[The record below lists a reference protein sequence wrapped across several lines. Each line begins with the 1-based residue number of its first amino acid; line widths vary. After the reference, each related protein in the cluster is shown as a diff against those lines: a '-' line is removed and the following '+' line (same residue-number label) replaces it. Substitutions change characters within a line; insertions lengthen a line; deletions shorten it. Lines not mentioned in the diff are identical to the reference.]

1 MKKYRNKTRY
11 AFVAAFCA
19 GLAFMCS
26 AFAADNDKMQEKIN
40 LMVSAVQARE
50 AGDLQTAKTR
60 LEELIKLAPQD
71 RGVQRMLADVN
82 GDIERQMKGQQTLLA
97 EKAKVQKFED
107 ARKAKKA
114 AEEAAIAAKKA
125 EEKRIADEKAAA
137 TKKAE
142 EAKIAAAKKAE
153 ADKIAAAKKAEAE
166 KLAAEKAAEQA
177 KKDAEAAKIKAVVD
191 AAAQR
196 QDNVA
201 ESASKLISDAITEME
216 NGDWDK
222 VNELL
227 ALADQK
233 LSSAAAVEGQEYSQ
247 KLADVRAQWR
257 GVKAMVA
264 RERAEIAMAKR
275 NPAEAKVFAAEYQ
288 QYEADKAAGADF
300 VAEVEDFDANPYNHT
315 NNDANPSF
323 AERKKRVEIEL
334 RKGRLQYLYGDY
346 QGARITFRNI
356 ETLDATN
363 VEAKAYQRLIAEK
376 LKTSGKLSYL
386 ATRETMLSE
395 VDSAWARPQVF
406 SGKNAG
412 AVESKRDSETEKK
425 LKEIIITNFDIPE
438 PGITLSQAL
447 KTLALLSEENDK
459 STSAKK
465 GVNIILFDEASQPE
479 NVNLSLR
486 GESLGEIL
494 DILSR
499 KYGYQ
504 YDIES
509 EKIIVRK
516 GTDQS
521 SQSMDTVDFAV
532 TQATVTRM
540 VGLKPSSG
548 GDSPFGGGG
557 GDDGESTEKQGE
569 KIKSFLTKAGVE
581 FGPGSNVAFDGTKL
595 WITNTARNLDKV
607 RNILL
612 KYSEVKQV
620 EIEAKFLEVQ
630 QGDLNELAFNWRS
643 GALVRGLNSGL
654 KPVIGV
660 FDSDAKNYMQTLFAT
675 TDGTRRNN
683 RTLVDAFPKAAG
695 SSAITINSD
704 SKVYKDDTV
713 TPPVYI
719 TTPATESVVSQV
731 YPSLNSAMNVGANS
745 VPTSSTLI
753 GVISGGTVEMII
765 NALEQKTGSDLLCA
779 PKVTVLSG
787 SEARIT
793 VSQQM
798 YYAESWGDMQSQVS
812 SSSGSSLS
820 GGSEP
825 AITITPGTPQDFKT
839 YDVGVVMTVSPN
851 VEEDGSINLTLAPR
865 VSDFEGFM
873 AYGGTAVGIASGTT
887 VTVPAGFI
895 MPVFSVREVS
905 TTVTIF
911 DGATVVL
918 GGLTREEV
926 VSVNDS
932 VPILGDIPLIG
943 RLFKSKGESRNKR
956 NLMIFVTANRIS
968 PGGSVHREQ
977 FADMRP
983 GSVYQ
988 NPTIVSPGGAVQRLS
1003 DDAFPSEAK

>member
-11 AFVAAFCA
+11 AFVAAFIA
-19 GLAFMCS
+19 GLAFVSS
-26 AFAADNDKMQEKIN
+26 AFADNNKID
-40 LMVSAVQARE
+40 LMVSALQARE
-50 AGDLQTAKTR
+50 AGDLQKAKSQ
-60 LEELIKLAPQD
+60 LEELIKIAPED
-71 RGVQRMLADVN
+71 KGVQRMLADIN
-82 GDIERQMKGQQTLLA
+82 NDIARQQKGEKTVLA
-97 EKAKVQKFED
+97 PSKKVED
-107 ARKAKKA
+107 LAKAKKA
-114 AEEAAIAAKKA
+114 KEEAAKVA
-125 EEKRIADEKAAA
+125 
-137 TKKAE
+137 
-142 EAKIAAAKKAE
+142 
-153 ADKIAAAKKAEAE
+153 
-166 KLAAEKAAEQA
+166 AAEKKA
-177 KKDAEAAKIKAVVD
+177 KDAEAKKVALEKKQSAEL
-191 AAAQR
+191 AAASQK
-196 QDNVA
+196 QDKVA
-201 ESASKLISDAITEME
+201 QGASKLIEQSYEAME

-222 VNELL
+222 ATSLL
-227 ALADQK
+227 VEADGK
-233 LSSAAAVEGQEYSQ
+233 LKSIPEADGKVYSESVSIVRSEWNAAMATMA
-247 KLADVRAQWR
+247 K
-257 GVKAMVA
+257 
-264 RERAEIAMAKR
+264 ERAEIAMAERK
-275 NPAEAKVFAAEYQ
+275 PAEAKQHAQEYQ
-288 QYEADKAAGADF
+288 KYEADKNLAAEF
-300 VAEVEDFDANPYNHT
+300 VAEVEEFDTNPYNHT
-315 NNDANPSF
+315 ITDASPSF
-323 AERKKRVEIEL
+323 AERQKRVESEL

-346 QGARITFRNI
+346 QGARNTFRNI

-395 VDSAWARPQVF
+395 VDGAWARPQVF
-406 SGKNAG
+406 SGDTG
-412 AVESKRDSETEKK
+412 RSVEKKSDSETENK
-425 LKEIIITNFDIPE
+425 LKEIVITNFDIPE
-438 PGITLSQAL
+438 PGITLAQAL
-447 KTLALLSEENDK
+447 KTLSMLSEENDK

-465 GVNIILFDEASQPE
+465 GVNIVLFDEAQQPE

-509 EKIIVRK
+509 EKVIVRK
-516 GTDQS
+516 GSEQS
-521 SQSMDTVDFAV
+521 TQSMDTVDFAV

-540 VGLKPSSG
+540 VGLKPAGGGSG
-548 GDSPFGGGG
+548 DVFGGGEG
-557 GDDGESTEKQGE
+557 GDISPEEQGK
-569 KIKSFLTKAGVE
+569 KIQDFLTRAGVE
-581 FGPGSNVAFDGTKL
+581 FGQGASIAFDGTKL

-612 KYSEVKQV
+612 KYTEVKQV

-630 QGDLNELAFNWRS
+630 QGDLKELAFNWRA
-643 GALVRGLNSGL
+643 GKTLQTARTLTKPFGLDL
-654 KPVIGV
+654 PV
-660 FDSDAKNYMQTLFAT
+660 DEMLFQT
-675 TDGTRRNN
+675 TDGSTRNL
-683 RTLVDAFPKAAG
+683 RTVADGFPKVSSSGQIGVSVNKTVAGTDSAGNVIAVDAG
-695 SSAITINSD
+695 TETS
-704 SKVYKDDTV
+704 
-713 TPPVYI
+713 YI
-719 TTPATESVVSQV
+719 PQP
-731 YPSLNSAMNVGANS
+731 YPSLNSSMNVGVDS
-745 VPTSSTLI
+745 VPTSSAIL
-753 GVISGGTVEMII
+753 GVISGYTVELLV

-779 PKVTVLSG
+779 PKVTVISG

-812 SSSGSSLS
+812 SSSSSSTIGGSS
-820 GGSEP
+820 GDA

-873 AYGGTAVGIASGTT
+873 AYGGTAVGIAGGYT

-926 VSVNDS
+926 VTVNDQ

-943 RLFKSKGESRNKR
+943 RLFKSKGESRQKR

-1003 DDAFPSEAK
+1003 NDAFTVDAK

>member
-19 GLAFMCS
+19 SLAFVCS
-26 AFAADNDKMQEKIN
+26 SFAADKMQQKIN

-50 AGDLQTAKTR
+50 AGNLQAAKQN
-60 LEELIKLAPQD
+60 LEELIKIAPND

-82 GDIERQMKGQQTLLA
+82 SDIERQQKGEKAVLANNENIAKLEA
-97 EKAKVQKFED
+97 EK
-107 ARKAKKA
+107 KAK
-114 AEEAAIAAKKA
+114 AEAAKKA
-125 EEKRIADEKAAA
+125 EEAKIVEA
-137 TKKAE
+137 KKAE
-142 EAKIAAAKKAE
+142 EAKIAAEAKKIEDAKKAE
-153 ADKIAAAKKAEAE
+153 EAKVAKEAAVKAE
-166 KLAAEKAAEQA
+166 KLMAASAADQQ
-177 KKDAEAAKIKAVVD
+177 KVVEAVSSLLSEALVAVD
-191 AAAQR
+191 
-196 QDNVA
+196 
-201 ESASKLISDAITEME
+201 
-216 NGDWDK
+216 NGDWEK
-222 VNELL
+222 ASGLMSQ
-227 ALADQK
+227 ADAK
-233 LSSAAAVEGQEYSQ
+233 LNAVANIEGANYSQ
-247 KLADVRAQWR
+247 SLSNVRAEWN
-257 GVKAMVA
+257 GVMAIIAK
-264 RERAEIAMAKR
+264 ERAEIAMAMNK
-275 NPAEAKVFAAEYQ
+275 PAEAKEFAT
-288 QYEADKAAGADF
+288 QYAKYESDKNAAADF
-300 VAEVEDFDANPYNHT
+300 VKEVDEFDANPYNHT
-315 NNDANPSF
+315 IEDASPSY
-323 AERKKRVEIEL
+323 AERAKRVEAEL

-346 QGARITFRNI
+346 QGARNTFRNI
-356 ETLDATN
+356 ETIDATN

-376 LKTSGKLSYL
+376 LKTSGNLSYL
-386 ATRETMLSE
+386 ATRDTMLSE
-395 VDSAWARPQVF
+395 VDGAWARPQVF
-406 SGKNAG
+406 SGKNTST
-412 AVESKRDSETEKK
+412 VERKSDSETEKK
-425 LKEIIITNFDIPE
+425 LKDIIITNFDIPE

-447 KTLALLSEENDK
+447 KTLSLLSEENDK

-465 GVNIILFDEASQPE
+465 GVNIILFDEAQQPE

-494 DILSR
+494 DIVSR

-504 YDIES
+504 YDIEN

-540 VGLKPSSG
+540 VGIKPAAASSG
-548 GDSPFGGGG
+548 GDVFGGDSGG
-557 GDDGESTEKQGE
+557 GEDSPEAQGK
-569 KIKSFLTKAGVE
+569 KIQEFLTKAGVE
-581 FGPGSNVAFDGTKL
+581 FGQGASLAFDGTKL

-620 EIEAKFLEVQ
+620 EIEAKFMEVQ
-630 QGDLNELAFNWRS
+630 QGDLNQLAFNWRS
-643 GALVRGLNSGL
+643 GATIRTLEAGLS
-654 KPVIGV
+654 PVIG
-660 FDSDAKNYMQTLFAT
+660 KNGIQTIFAT
-675 TDGTRRNN
+675 TDGTNNNN
-683 RTLVDAFPKAAG
+683 RTLLQAFPKSA
-695 SSAITINSD
+695 SSDTISINKTVKGGGVIDATGNLIGYQNS
-704 SKVYKDDTV
+704 Y
-713 TPPVYI
+713 
-719 TTPATESVVSQV
+719 TESTPVPQH
-731 YPSLNSAMNVGANS
+731 YPSLNSAINVGDNS
-745 VPTSSTLI
+745 VPTSSALL
-753 GVISGGTVEMII
+753 GVISGGTLELII
-765 NALEQKTGSDLLCA
+765 NALEQKTGTDLLCA

-787 SEARIT
+787 TEARIT

-798 YYAESWGDMQSQVS
+798 YYAESWSDMQSQVS
-812 SSSGSSLS
+812 EGSGGGENDS
-820 GGSEP
+820 GGS
-825 AITITPGTPQDFKT
+825 ASITITPGTPQDFKT

-873 AYGGTAVGIASGTT
+873 SYGGTAIGIAGDTT

-926 VSVNDS
+926 VSINDK
-932 VPILGDIPLIG
+932 VPILGDIPVIG
-943 RLFKSKGESRNKR
+943 RFFQSKGESRQKR

-988 NPTIVSPGGAVQRLS
+988 NPTIVSPGGAVQRL
-1003 DDAFPSEAK
+1003 AEEVVAPEAK

>member
-19 GLAFMCS
+19 SLAFVCS
-26 AFAADNDKMQEKIN
+26 SFAADKMQQKIN

-50 AGDLQTAKTR
+50 AGNLQAAKQN
-60 LEELIKLAPQD
+60 LEELIKIAPND

-82 GDIERQMKGQQTLLA
+82 SDIERQQKG
-97 EKAKVQKFED
+97 EKAVLANNENIAKLEAEQ
-107 ARKAKKA
+107 KAK
-114 AEEAAIAAKKA
+114 AEAAKKA
-125 EEKRIADEKAAA
+125 EEAKVAEAKQ
-137 TKKAE
+137 AE
-142 EAKIAAAKKAE
+142 EAKVAKEAAVK
-153 ADKIAAAKKAEAE
+153 AE
-166 KLAAEKAAEQA
+166 KLMAASAADQQ
-177 KKDAEAAKIKAVVD
+177 KVVEAVSSLLSEALVAVD
-191 AAAQR
+191 
-196 QDNVA
+196 
-201 ESASKLISDAITEME
+201 
-216 NGDWDK
+216 NGDWEK
-222 VNELL
+222 ASGLMSQ
-227 ALADQK
+227 ADAK
-233 LSSAAAVEGQEYSQ
+233 LNAVANIEGANYSQ
-247 KLADVRAQWR
+247 SLSNVRAEWN
-257 GVKAMVA
+257 GVMAIIAK
-264 RERAEIAMAKR
+264 ERAEIAMAMNK
-275 NPAEAKVFAAEYQ
+275 PAEAKEFAT
-288 QYEADKAAGADF
+288 QYAKYESDKNAAADF
-300 VAEVEDFDANPYNHT
+300 VKEVDEFDANPYNHT
-315 NNDANPSF
+315 IEDASPSY
-323 AERKKRVEIEL
+323 AERVKRVEAEL

-346 QGARITFRNI
+346 QGARNTFRNI
-356 ETLDATN
+356 ETIDATN

-376 LKTSGKLSYL
+376 LKTSGNLSYL
-386 ATRETMLSE
+386 ATRDTMLSE
-395 VDSAWARPQVF
+395 VDGAWARPQVF
-406 SGKNAG
+406 SGKNTST
-412 AVESKRDSETEKK
+412 VERKSDSETEKK
-425 LKEIIITNFDIPE
+425 LKDIIITNFDIPE

-447 KTLALLSEENDK
+447 KTLSLLSEENDK

-465 GVNIILFDEASQPE
+465 GVNIILFDEAQQPE

-494 DILSR
+494 DIVSR

-504 YDIES
+504 YDIEN

-540 VGLKPSSG
+540 VGIKPAAASSG
-548 GDSPFGGGG
+548 GDVFGGDSGG
-557 GDDGESTEKQGE
+557 GEDSPEAQGK
-569 KIKSFLTKAGVE
+569 KIQEFLTKAGVE
-581 FGPGSNVAFDGTKL
+581 FGQGASLAFDGTKL

-620 EIEAKFLEVQ
+620 EIEAKFMEVQ
-630 QGDLNELAFNWRS
+630 QGDLNQLAFNWRS
-643 GALVRGLNSGL
+643 GATIRTLERGLSTVVGT
-654 KPVIGV
+654 PGAIV
-660 FDSDAKNYMQTLFAT
+660 DYATDANGNRTPIYGPDIQTIFAT
-675 TDGTRRNN
+675 TNGTVNNN
-683 RTLVDAFPKAAG
+683 RTLAQAFPKA
-695 SSAITINSD
+695 SD
-704 SKVYKDDTV
+704 SQLLNVNGTDV
-713 TPPVYI
+713 
-719 TTPATESVVSQV
+719 AQV
-731 YPSLNSAMNVGANS
+731 YPSLNSAINVGADS
-745 VPTSSTLI
+745 IPTSSALL
-753 GVISGGTVEMII
+753 GVISGGTLEVLI
-765 NALEQKTGSDLLCA
+765 NALEQKTGTDLLCA

-787 SEARIT
+787 TEARIT

-798 YYAESWGDMQSQVS
+798 YYAESWSDMQSQVS
-812 SSSGSSLS
+812 EGSGSSTVS
-820 GGSEP
+820 TGTGIGGSSS
-825 AITITPGTPQDFKT
+825 ASITITPGTPQDFKT

-873 AYGGTAVGIASGTT
+873 SYGGTAVGIAGGDI

-926 VSVNDS
+926 VSVNDK
-932 VPILGDIPLIG
+932 VPILGDIPVIG
-943 RLFKSKGESRNKR
+943 RFFQSKGESRQKR

-988 NPTIVSPGGAVQRLS
+988 NPTIVSPGGAVQRL
-1003 DDAFPSEAK
+1003 AEEVVAPEAK

>member
-26 AFAADNDKMQEKIN
+26 SFASDSMQQKIN

-50 AGDLQTAKTR
+50 AGDLQVAKTH
-60 LEELIKLAPQD
+60 LEELIKIAPND
-71 RGVQRMLADVN
+71 RGVQRMLADIN
-82 GDIERQMKGQQTLLA
+82 SDIERQQKGEKTVLA
-97 EKAKVQKFED
+97 NNENIAKREAAKAKAE
-107 ARKAKKA
+107 AEAKA
-114 AEEAAIAAKKA
+114 AEEAKLA
-125 EEKRIADEKAAA
+125 
-137 TKKAE
+137 
-142 EAKIAAAKKAE
+142 EAK
-153 ADKIAAAKKAEAE
+153 
-166 KLAAEKAAEQA
+166 
-177 KKDAEAAKIKAVVD
+177 AEAAKPTKAEELII
-191 AAAQR
+191 ATTENQAK
-196 QDNVA
+196 VA
-201 ESASKLISDAITEME
+201 ESVSKLIAEACEAAD

-222 VNELL
+222 ANGLMSQADAKLNAVANVDGKDYAQ
-227 ALADQK
+227 AL
-233 LSSAAAVEGQEYSQ
+233 S
-247 KLADVRAQWR
+247 DVRAEWN
-257 GVKAMVA
+257 GVMALFAK
-264 RERAEIAMAKR
+264 ERAEIAMAQRK
-275 NPAEAKVFAAEYQ
+275 PAEAKEFALLYQKYESDKNEAE
-288 QYEADKAAGADF
+288 DF
-300 VAEVEDFDANPYNHT
+300 IKEVEEFDANPYNHT
-315 NNDANPSF
+315 IVDASPSYS
-323 AERKKRVEIEL
+323 ERQKRVDAEL

-346 QGARITFRNI
+346 QGARNTFRNI
-356 ETLDATN
+356 ETIDATN

-386 ATRETMLSE
+386 ATRDTMLSE
-395 VDSAWARPQVF
+395 VDGAWARPQVF
-406 SGKNAG
+406 SGKNTST
-412 AVESKRDSETEKK
+412 VENKRDSETEKK

-447 KTLALLSEENDK
+447 KTLSMLSEENDK
-459 STSAKK
+459 STGAKK

-494 DILSR
+494 DIVSR

-540 VGLKPSSG
+540 VGIKPAASGGGDVFGG
-548 GDSPFGGGG
+548 GDSGGE
-557 GDDGESTEKQGE
+557 DSPEAQGK
-569 KIKSFLTKAGVE
+569 KIQDFLTKAGVE
-581 FGPGSNVAFDGTKL
+581 FGQGASLAFDGTKL

-620 EIEAKFLEVQ
+620 EIEAKFMEVQ
-630 QGDLNELAFNWRS
+630 QGDLNQLAFNWRS
-643 GALVRGLNSGL
+643 GATIRTLNGAL
-654 KPVIGV
+654 KPVIGA
-660 FDSDAKNYMQTLFAT
+660 DGIQTIFAT
-675 TDGTRRNN
+675 TDGTNSNN
-683 RTLVDAFPKAAG
+683 RTLLQAFPKSA
-695 SSAITINSD
+695 SSSTIMVN
-704 SKVYKDDTV
+704 KTVGGGGVVDTTGAV
-713 TPPVYI
+713 IGYE
-719 TTPATESVVSQV
+719 ASHVVSSPVEQV
-731 YPSLNSAMNVGANS
+731 YPTLNSAINVGNNS
-745 VPTSSTLI
+745 VPTSSALL
-753 GVISGGTVEMII
+753 GVISGGTLELIV
-765 NALEQKTGSDLLCA
+765 NALEQKTGTDLLCA

-787 SEARIT
+787 TEARIT

-812 SSSGSSLS
+812 SSSGDSDS
-820 GGSEP
+820 GGSQ
-825 AITITPGTPQDFKT
+825 ASITITPGTPQDFKT

-873 AYGGTAVGIASGTT
+873 AYGGTAVGIAGDTT

-926 VSVNDS
+926 VSLNDK
-932 VPILGDIPLIG
+932 VPVLGDIPLIG
-943 RLFKSKGESRNKR
+943 RLFQSKGESRQKR

-1003 DDAFPSEAK
+1003 EEVIATEAK

>member
-19 GLAFMCS
+19 SLAFVCS
-26 AFAADNDKMQEKIN
+26 SFAADKMQQKIN

-50 AGDLQTAKTR
+50 AGNLQAAKQN
-60 LEELIKLAPQD
+60 LEELIKIAPND

-82 GDIERQMKGQQTLLA
+82 SDIERQQKGEKAVLANNENIAKLEA
-97 EKAKVQKFED
+97 EK
-107 ARKAKKA
+107 KAKA
-114 AEEAAIAAKKA
+114 EAA
-125 EEKRIADEKAAA
+125 
-137 TKKAE
+137 KKAE
-142 EAKIAAAKKAE
+142 EAKIAEAKKAE
-153 ADKIAAAKKAEAE
+153 EAKIVAEAKKIEDAKKAEEAKVAKEASMKAE
-166 KLAAEKAAEQA
+166 KLMAASAADQQ
-177 KKDAEAAKIKAVVD
+177 KVVEAVSALLSEAC
-191 AAAQR
+191 
-196 QDNVA
+196 VA
-201 ESASKLISDAITEME
+201 ID
-216 NGDWDK
+216 NGDWEK
-222 VNELL
+222 ANGLMSQ
-227 ALADQK
+227 ADAK
-233 LSSAAAVEGQEYSQ
+233 LNTVASIEGANYSQ
-247 KLADVRAQWR
+247 SLSNVRAEWN
-257 GVKAMVA
+257 GVMAIIAK
-264 RERAEIAMAKR
+264 ERAEIAMSMNK
-275 NPAEAKVFAAEYQ
+275 PAEAKEFAA
-288 QYEADKAAGADF
+288 QYAKYESDKNAAADF
-300 VAEVEDFDANPYNHT
+300 VKEVDEFDANPYNHT
-315 NNDANPSF
+315 IEDASPSY
-323 AERKKRVEIEL
+323 AERVKRVEAEL

-346 QGARITFRNI
+346 QGARNTFRNI
-356 ETLDATN
+356 ETIDATN

-376 LKTSGKLSYL
+376 LKTSGNLSYL
-386 ATRETMLSE
+386 ATRDTMLSE
-395 VDSAWARPQVF
+395 VDGAWARPQVF
-406 SGKNAG
+406 SGKNTST
-412 AVESKRDSETEKK
+412 VERKSDSETEKK
-425 LKEIIITNFDIPE
+425 LKDIIITNFDIPE

-447 KTLALLSEENDK
+447 KTLSLLSEENDK

-465 GVNIILFDEASQPE
+465 GVNIILFDEAQQPE

-494 DILSR
+494 DIVSR

-504 YDIES
+504 YDIEN

-540 VGLKPSSG
+540 VGIKPAAASSG
-548 GDSPFGGGG
+548 GDVFGGDSGG
-557 GDDGESTEKQGE
+557 GEDSPEAQGK
-569 KIKSFLTKAGVE
+569 KIQEFLTKAGVE
-581 FGPGSNVAFDGTKL
+581 FGQGASLAFDGTKL

-620 EIEAKFLEVQ
+620 EIEAKFMEVQ
-630 QGDLNELAFNWRS
+630 QGDLNQLAFNWRS
-643 GALVRGLNSGL
+643 GATIRTLDAGL
-654 KPVIGV
+654 KTVVGAPSSII
-660 FDSDAKNYMQTLFAT
+660 DSATGLATAGPDIQTIFAT
-675 TDGTRRNN
+675 TNGNVNNN
-683 RTLVDAFPKAAG
+683 RTLAQAFPKA
-695 SSAITINSD
+695 SD
-704 SKVYKDDTV
+704 SQLLNVNGTDV
-713 TPPVYI
+713 
-719 TTPATESVVSQV
+719 AQV
-731 YPSLNSAMNVGANS
+731 YPSLNSAINVGADS
-745 VPTSSTLI
+745 IPTSSALL
-753 GVISGGTVEMII
+753 GVISGGTLEVLI
-765 NALEQKTGSDLLCA
+765 NALEQKTGTDLLCA

-787 SEARIT
+787 TEARIT

-798 YYAESWGDMQSQVS
+798 YYAESWSDMQSQVS
-812 SSSGSSLS
+812 EGSGSSTVS
-820 GGSEP
+820 TGTGIGGTSS
-825 AITITPGTPQDFKT
+825 ASITITPGTPQDFKT

-873 AYGGTAVGIASGTT
+873 SYGGTAVGIAGGDI

-926 VSVNDS
+926 VSVNDK
-932 VPILGDIPLIG
+932 VPILGDIPVIG
-943 RLFKSKGESRNKR
+943 RFFQSKGESRQKR

-988 NPTIVSPGGAVQRLS
+988 NPTIVSPGGAVQRL
-1003 DDAFPSEAK
+1003 AEEVVAPEAK